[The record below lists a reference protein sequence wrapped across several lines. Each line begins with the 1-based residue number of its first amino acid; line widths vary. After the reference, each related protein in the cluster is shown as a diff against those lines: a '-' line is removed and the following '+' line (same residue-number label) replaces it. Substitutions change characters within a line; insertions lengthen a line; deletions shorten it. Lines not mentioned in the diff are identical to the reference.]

1 MLVELIGGDRGE
13 VDAERKDVGT
23 VLRRLKV
30 EAAREEAHLM
40 KEAIRR
46 HQRQLEAAREEA
58 RLMKEAIRRNERP
71 SVVTIGN
78 QWPFGSTQWK
88 FGSNQWPSVAIS

>member
-30 EAAREEAHLM
+30 EAARKEAHLM

-46 HQRQLEAAREEA
+46 YQRQSEAAREEA

-71 SVVTIGN
+71 SVVMSGHP
-78 QWPFGSTQWK
+78 W
-88 FGSNQWPSVAIS
+88 

>member
-1 MLVELIGGDRGE
+1 MRIRLLTKHEESRRCMLVELIGGDRGE

-46 HQRQLEAAREEA
+46 
-58 RLMKEAIRRNERP
+58 NERP
-71 SVVTIGN
+71 SVVMSGHP
-78 QWPFGSTQWK
+78 W
-88 FGSNQWPSVAIS
+88 

>member
-1 MLVELIGGDRGE
+1 
-13 VDAERKDVGT
+13 
-23 VLRRLKV
+23 
-30 EAAREEAHLM
+30 M

-71 SVVTIGN
+71 SVVMSGHP
-78 QWPFGSTQWK
+78 W
-88 FGSNQWPSVAIS
+88 